1 MVPAPRTAEISERL
15 DRARRRAGLLSEI
28 REAIFG
34 AQDGLVSTLA
44 VVSAVSGATN
54 DRFAVLVAG
63 IATGLAGIFSM
74 AAGEF
79 LSSKSQREVAIAQIA
94 FERDRVALRRA
105 EVEAELA
112 YMLQEE
118 GLPDDE
124 AASVAAVIGRH
135 PEILLNTTVEKA
147 FGMALDEGSG
157 SPLQGS
163 LIMGAAFG
171 LGTLAPI
178 LPYVLLPVEVAIYA
192 SVLATGS
199 VLFGIGVA
207 KARWTGGNPIFSGL
221 EILLVGAFAGVAGYL
236 FGDLLPALVGTAP
249 GS

>member
-1 MVPAPRTAEISERL
+1 MAPVPPKDEIGERL
-15 DRARRRAGLLSEI
+15 DRARHRAGLLSEI

-44 VVSAVSGATN
+44 VVSTVSGATN
-54 DRFAVLVAG
+54 DRFSVLVAG

-94 FERDRVALRRA
+94 IDRERVALRRA
-105 EVEAELA
+105 EVERELA
-112 YMLQEE
+112 YMLEEE

-124 AASVAAVIGRH
+124 ASSVAAVIGRH

-147 FGMALDEGSG
+147 YGMALDEGAG
-157 SPLQGS
+157 SPLQGA

-178 LPYVLLPVEVAIYA
+178 LPYVVLPINVAVYA
-192 SVLATGS
+192 SLLATAG
-199 VLFGIGVA
+199 VLFGIGA
-207 KARWTGGNPIFSGL
+207 MKTRWTGGNPVLSGL

-236 FGDLLPALVGTAP
+236 FGDLLPTLVGTRP
-249 GS
+249 GG

>member
-1 MVPAPRTAEISERL
+1 MVPAPRLAEIGERL

-44 VVSAVSGATN
+44 VVSTVSGATN

-63 IATGLAGIFSM
+63 IATGLAGVFSM

-94 FERDRVALRRA
+94 LERDRVALHRGD
-105 EVEAELA
+105 VEEELA
-112 YMLQEE
+112 YMLEEE

-135 PEILLNTTVEKA
+135 PR
-147 FGMALDEGSG
+147 S
-157 SPLQGS
+157 S
-163 LIMGAAFG
+163 
-171 LGTLAPI
+171 
-178 LPYVLLPVEVAIYA
+178 
-192 SVLATGS
+192 
-199 VLFGIGVA
+199 
-207 KARWTGGNPIFSGL
+207 
-221 EILLVGAFAGVAGYL
+221 
-236 FGDLLPALVGTAP
+236 
-249 GS
+249 

>member
-1 MVPAPRTAEISERL
+1 MVPAPRLAEIGERL

-44 VVSAVSGATN
+44 VVSTVSGATN

-63 IATGLAGIFSM
+63 IATGLAGVFSM

-94 FERDRVALRRA
+94 LERDRVALRRGD
-105 EVEAELA
+105 VEEELA
-112 YMLQEE
+112 YMLEEE

-135 PEILLNTTVEKA
+135 PETLLNTTVEKA
-147 FGMALDEGSG
+147 YGMALDEGSG

-178 LPYVLLPVEVAIYA
+178 LPYVLLPVDVAIYA
-192 SVLATGS
+192 SVLATAG

-207 KARWTGGNPIFSGL
+207 KARWTGGNPVLSGL
-221 EILLVGAFAGVAGYL
+221 EILLVGAFAGIAGYL
-236 FGDLLPALVGTAP
+236 FGDILPTLVGTRP
-249 GS
+249 GG